1 MNIKDKIIEILKND
15 KDLLFST
22 LRNELIGNSYF
33 DYMIV
38 FESIDEGGIQFLE
51 EQYSDFATIFEEQ
64 ENKMLF
70 KNNEHI
76 VGYYFTFNPTTKE
89 IRFYD
94 DLDKALLNAI
104 NHLEEIADYIVKNY
118 HPIFEWYEVMSLIED
133 EDTEK

>member
-1 MNIKDKIIEILKND
+1 MNIKDKIIKKLKND

-22 LRNELIGNSYF
+22 LRNELIGTSSF

-70 KNNEHI
+70 ENDEHC

-89 IRFYD
+89 IKFYD
-94 DLDKALLNAI
+94 DLDIALSNAI
-104 NHLEEIADYIVKNY
+104 NHLEEIADYIIKNY
-118 HPIFEWYEVMSLIED
+118 HPTFEWYEVMSLIED
-133 EDTEK
+133 EDIEE

>member
-1 MNIKDKIIEILKND
+1 MNIKDKIIKELKND
-15 KDLLFST
+15 RDLLFST

-51 EQYSDFATIFEEQ
+51 EQYSDFVTIFEEQ

-89 IRFYD
+89 IKFYD
-94 DLDKALLNAI
+94 DLDIALSNAI
-104 NHLEEIADYIVKNY
+104 NHLEEIADYIIKNY
-118 HPIFEWYEVMSLIED
+118 HPTFEWYEVMSIIE
-133 EDTEK
+133 EEEIQE

>member
-1 MNIKDKIIEILKND
+1 MNIKDKIIKELKND
-15 KDLLFST
+15 RDLLFST

-89 IRFYD
+89 IKFYD
-94 DLDKALLNAI
+94 DLDIALSNAI
-104 NHLEEIADYIVKNY
+104 NHLEEIADYIIKNY
-118 HPIFEWYEVMSLIED
+118 HPTFEWYEVMSIIE
-133 EDTEK
+133 EEEIQE

>member
-1 MNIKDKIIEILKND
+1 MNIKDKIIEKLKND

-22 LRNELIGNSYF
+22 LRNELIGNSSF

-70 KNNEHI
+70 ENNKHI

-89 IRFYD
+89 IKFYD
-94 DLDKALLNAI
+94 DLDIALSNAI
-104 NHLEEIADYIVKNY
+104 NHLEEIADYIIKNY
-118 HPIFEWYEVMSLIED
+118 HPTFEWYEVMSLIED

>member
-1 MNIKDKIIEILKND
+1 MNIKDKIIEKLKND

-70 KNNEHI
+70 ENDDHI

-89 IRFYD
+89 IKFS
-94 DLDKALLNAI
+94 LLI
-104 NHLEEIADYIVKNY
+104 L
-118 HPIFEWYEVMSLIED
+118 FTLILPSSF
-133 EDTEK
+133 T

>member
-1 MNIKDKIIEILKND
+1 MNIKDKIIEKLKND

-22 LRNELIGNSYF
+22 LRNELIGNSFF

-133 EDTEK
+133 EYTEK

>member
-1 MNIKDKIIEILKND
+1 MNIKDKIIKELKND
-15 KDLLFST
+15 RDLLFST

-89 IRFYD
+89 IKFYD
-94 DLDKALLNAI
+94 DLDIALSNAI
-104 NHLEEIADYIVKNY
+104 NHLEEIADYIIKNY
-118 HPIFEWYEVMSLIED
+118 HPTFEWYEVMSIIE
-133 EDTEK
+133 EEIQE